1 MKILSKISMVLLY
14 IFLYAPIA
22 ILILFS
28 FNSGRSTGVFE
39 GFSLYWYKELFRNGT
54 AINALLNT
62 IELALCAAIISTVIG
77 TAAAA
82 GISKF
87 RSRIIKGAVKNVTDI
102 PMMNPDIVTGIS
114 MMLLFVF
121 IGRAIGANSSLSF
134 VTLLIAHVT
143 FCLPY
148 VITSVLPKFSQMDKN
163 LPEAALDLGC
173 SPMKAFIKVEI
184 PQIMPG
190 IFTGFIM
197 ALTLSIDDFVI
208 SHFTGSGFQT
218 LPLFIFSM
226 TKRTVKP
233 DMYAL
238 STLIFVT
245 ILILMIIANL
255 PSLYGGRKKHKE
267 KSKKTKKVLC
277 ALLAG
282 LIVFGG
288 AFAVFNS
295 KKSTDEN
302 IDYTAY
308 AGTTLYVYNWGE
320 YISDGSEDTFDTN
333 SEFEAL
339 TGIKVVY
346 ETFDSNESMY
356 TKLKAGGTAYDVIIP
371 SDYMIGKLIE
381 EDMLEPIDFNNVP
394 NYQYIPEQYRNLEF
408 DPANEY
414 SVPYTFGRVGIIY
427 NKTMVDEEDAAE
439 ESWSL
444 LFNPKYS
451 GKILQ
456 FNNPRDAFATAQF
469 YQGNK
474 VNSTDTSVWDSGLS
488 LLREQK
494 GILQGYVMDEIFN
507 KMESGE
513 TAIAPYY
520 LGDFFTMYAENEDLA
535 FYHPK
540 EGTNFFVDSMCIPKG
555 SNNKSAAELYINYML
570 DPDVALANA
579 EYICY
584 GCPHSAVIENE
595 EYAEYMSEL
604 HPDAIDMLY
613 GEAGDVPTEI
623 FLNLDK
629 QTNAYLNSCWEKLKT
644 ESASQ
649 SVQSDGEVKGDANK
663 VIYIICCVIVAL
675 IFIFFIYLAIRK
687 YKRRI
692 ID

>member
-1 MKILSKISMVLLY
+1 MKALSRISMALLY
-14 IFLYAPIA
+14 VFLYAPIA

-62 IELALCAAIISTVIG
+62 VELALCAAVISTVIG

-82 GISKF
+82 GICKYRSKF
-87 RSRIIKGAVKNVTDI
+87 AKGAIKNVTNI

-121 IGRAIGANSSLSF
+121 IGKAIGAMSSLSF
-134 VTLLIAHVT
+134 FTLLIAHVT

-148 VITSVLPKFSQMDKN
+148 VITSVLPKFAQMDKN

-173 SPMKAFIKVEI
+173 SPLKAFIKVEI

-245 ILILMIIANL
+245 ILILMLIANL
-255 PSLYGGRKKHKE
+255 PSLYGQRKKQKE
-267 KSKKTKKVLC
+267 KKKKTGVRAGC
-277 ALLAG
+277 AVIALL
-282 LIVFGG
+282 IICGG
-288 AFAVFNS
+288 VFAVS
-295 KKSTDEN
+295 RKDKD
-302 IDYTAY
+302 IDYTAHS
-308 AGTTLYVYNWGE
+308 GTTLYVYNWGE

-333 SEFEAL
+333 KEFEAL

-371 SDYMIGKLIE
+371 SDYMVGKLIE
-381 EDMLEPIDFNNVP
+381 EDMLEHIDFDNIP

-414 SVPYTFGRVGIIY
+414 SIPYTFGRVGIIY
-427 NKTMVDEEDAAE
+427 NTTMVDEEDTAD

-444 LFNPKYS
+444 LFNPKYK

-469 YQGNK
+469 YQGTK
-474 VNSTDTSVWDSGLS
+474 INSTDTSTWNSALS
-488 LLREQK
+488 LLSEQK

-507 KMESGE
+507 KMEAGE
-513 TAIAPYY
+513 AAIAPYY

-555 SNNKSAAELYINYML
+555 SRNKTAAELYINYML
-570 DPDVALANA
+570 DPEVALANA

-595 EYAEYMSEL
+595 EYTEYMSEL

-623 FLNLDK
+623 FVNLDK
-629 QTNAYLNSCWEKLKT
+629 NTNTYLNNCWEKLKT
-644 ESASQ
+644 GGAEPDSQ
-649 SVQSDGEVKGDANK
+649 SGGENKSDENT
-663 VIYIICCVIVAL
+663 VIYIICCVIIAVML
-675 IFIFFIYLAIRK
+675 ILFILWAVRK

-692 ID
+692 IA

>member
-1 MKILSKISMVLLY
+1 MALVY

-22 ILILFS
+22 ILMLFS

-39 GFSLYWYKELFRNGT
+39 GFSLYWYKELLHNGT
-54 AINALLNT
+54 AINALVNT
-62 IELALCAAIISTVIG
+62 VELALSAAVISTVIG

-87 RSRIIKGAVKNVTDI
+87 RSRFFRRTVNNITNV

-121 IGRAIGANSSLSF
+121 IGRAIGAASSLSF

-173 SPMKAFIKVEI
+173 SPLMAFIKVEI

-190 IFTGFIM
+190 IFTGFII
-197 ALTLSIDDFVI
+197 AITLSIDDFVI
-208 SHFTGSGFQT
+208 SHFTGSAFQT

-245 ILILMIIANL
+245 ILILMLIANL
-255 PSLYGGRKKHKE
+255 PKQSAHKKAESK
-267 KSKKTKKVLC
+267 KSKKSVRAACGVLALAIAAGCGIAIYGGKKKTGSDSSV
-277 ALLAG
+277 
-282 LIVFGG
+282 
-288 AFAVFNS
+288 
-295 KKSTDEN
+295 
-302 IDYTAY
+302 DYTAY

-320 YISDGSEDTFDTN
+320 YISDGSEDSYDTN
-333 SEFEAL
+333 AEFEAM
-339 TGIKVVY
+339 TGIKVEY

-356 TKLKAGGTAYDVIIP
+356 TKLRAGGTAYDIIIP
-371 SDYMIGKLIE
+371 SDYMIAKLIE
-381 EDMLEPIDFNNVP
+381 EDMLETVNFDNIP
-394 NYQYIPEQYRNLEF
+394 NYQYIPDTYRNLEY

-414 SVPYTFGRVGIIY
+414 SVPYTFGCVGVIY
-427 NKTMVDEEDAAE
+427 NETMVDPEDVE
-439 ESWSL
+439 NQSWDL
-444 LFNPKYS
+444 IYNEKYK

-469 YQGNK
+469 YLGTS
-474 VNSTDTSVWDSGLS
+474 VNSKDTSTYDSALS
-488 LLREQK
+488 LLQK
-494 GILQGYVMDEIFN
+494 QKAVVQGYVMDEIFN
-507 KMESGE
+507 KMETGE
-513 TAIAPYY
+513 AAIAPYY
-520 LGDFFTMYAENEDLA
+520 IGDFFTMYGENEDLG
-535 FYHPK
+535 FYYPK
-540 EGTNFFVDSMCIPKG
+540 EGTNFFVDAMCIPKG
-555 SNNKSAAELYINYML
+555 SKNKEAAELYINYML

-584 GCPHSAVIENE
+584 GSPHSAVMESE
-595 EYAEYMSEL
+595 EYQEVMTDI
-604 HPDAIDMLY
+604 HPDAIEMLY
-613 GEAGDVPTEI
+613 TETNDVPTEI
-623 FLNLDK
+623 FTNLDK
-629 QTNAYLNSCWEKLKT
+629 DTNSYLNSCWEKLKT
-644 ESASQ
+644 GNAVNTEKE
-649 SVQSDGEVKGDANK
+649 DGSTAGDANTP
-663 VIYIICCVIVAL
+663 VYIICAVIMGMLLLLL
-675 IFIFFIYLAIRK
+675 IVWSIKK